1 MACALCVCAMCAVS
15 VDLYRFTVDLYAV
28 HGDWERRLLS
38 FSHRITKSEKNT
50 PENLWTEKILKSH
63 SASTRSRGWK
73 REEINAKCTQFIF
86 ETRSSLAVDYYHPP
100 VDCVIFAHA
109 IIQNGNWNWN
119 RNFFL
124 MIICQSGGGRV
135 EELVTNERV
144 WYGSAS
150 GVRILVK
157 SRDQ

>member
-1 MACALCVCAMCAVS
+1 MACALCVCYVCCVS
-15 VDLYRFTVDLYAV
+15 GFVQIHSRFICSAWWLGAAIVV
-28 HGDWERRLLS
+28 FLS
-38 FSHRITKSEKNT
+38 SYIALQITKSEKKKT

-63 SASTRSRGWK
+63 SASTRSCGWK

-109 IIQNGNWNWN
+109 IIQNRNWYWN

-124 MIICQSGGGRV
+124 WLFAKV
-135 EELVTNERV
+135 AVAELRN
-144 WYGSAS
+144 
-150 GVRILVK
+150 L
-157 SRDQ
+157 SRMSECGMVQRAVCEF